1 MARLSRIA
9 PAMLAIGLAGCA
21 IQQTVRPV
29 EAIAD
34 RHICVI
40 DNPAVRASFVE
51 AYKRSL
57 TGKGYEVRQV
67 PAGTPITGCGTTST
81 YSANWRWD
89 LALYM
94 AYAEIRVFSDGK
106 PVGEAKYDSM
116 GGGANMNKFIDADR
130 KIQELVD
137 QLFPGGARK

>member
-34 RHICVI
+34 RQICVI

-67 PAGTPITGCGTTST
+67 PASTPITGCGTTST